1 MTTYY
6 GNYIHALDSQCRV
19 SLPSDWRVKD
29 GDTELILAPTSD
41 NALILLPPEQ
51 LDAFFEKMKTASI
64 TNAKIQRALAGFG
77 SLCKKCKC
85 DRQGRIALDRSMLDG
100 IGVGNQVQLS
110 GAVTQIRISAPAETS
125 GINVSD
131 ALAALDEINSLL
143 SGSVDNAIKNILGD
157 K

>member
-6 GNYIHALDSQCRV
+6 GNYTHALDSQCRV
-19 SLPSDWRVKD
+19 SLPSDWRIKD

-41 NALILLPPEQ
+41 DALILLPPEQ

-64 TNAKIQRALAGFG
+64 TNSKIQRALAGFG
-77 SLCKKCKC
+77 KLCKKCKC
-85 DRQGRIALDRSMLDG
+85 DRQGRIALDRAMLDS
-100 IGVGNQVQLS
+100 IGVGSQVQLS
-110 GAVTQIRISAPAETS
+110 GAVTQIRISAPAKTDD
-125 GINVSD
+125 INISE

-143 SGSVDNAIKNILGD
+143 SGSVDNAIKNILGG